1 MAKNKIAKEI
11 LEWALTIIIPVV
23 AALLIHQYL
32 FTFARVDG
40 TSMLDTL
47 HENNIM
53 GVSRLHYRLNEPQRG
68 EIITCNYPE
77 DGNKL
82 FVKRIIGLP
91 GETIEIR
98 EGTVYIDGEP
108 IAETYLTRVDDQ
120 SMDPI
125 TLAKDEIFVMGDNR
139 PVSRDSRAVGPLTLD
154 EIYGRVLF
162 VAFPFN
168 EIRSTMALPKY
179 RAQGEK
185 KDVSL
190 RYDAARRRAGA
201 VRDLFFAG

>member
-53 GVSRLHYRLNEPQRG
+53 GVSRMHYRLNEPQRG

-179 RAQGEK
+179 
-185 KDVSL
+185 
-190 RYDAARRRAGA
+190 
-201 VRDLFFAG
+201 

>member
-68 EIITCNYPE
+68 EIITCNYPGE
-77 DGNKL
+77 GNKL

-168 EIRSTMALPKY
+168 EIRSTMAPPKY
-179 RAQGEK
+179 
-185 KDVSL
+185 
-190 RYDAARRRAGA
+190 
-201 VRDLFFAG
+201 

>member
-162 VAFPFN
+162 VAFSFN

-179 RAQGEK
+179 
-185 KDVSL
+185 
-190 RYDAARRRAGA
+190 
-201 VRDLFFAG
+201 

>member
-1 MAKNKIAKEI
+1 MGADHHHPGGGGA
-11 LEWALTIIIPVV
+11 AHSPIPVHLRPRGRNQH
-23 AALLIHQYL
+23 AGHP
-32 FTFARVDG
+32 AREQ
-40 TSMLDTL
+40 
-47 HENNIM
+47 H
-53 GVSRLHYRLNEPQRG
+53 HYRLNEPQRG

-179 RAQGEK
+179 
-185 KDVSL
+185 
-190 RYDAARRRAGA
+190 
-201 VRDLFFAG
+201 

>member
-1 MAKNKIAKEI
+1 MPSRMERRQERLRRRRREACAWIVEIAVVFV
-11 LEWALTIIIPVV
+11 LAMLVRTFVFSLTTVQGP
-23 AALLIHQYL
+23 
-32 FTFARVDG
+32 
-40 TSMLDTL
+40 SMRETL
-47 HENNIM
+47 HSGQI
-53 GVSRLHYRLNEPQRG
+53 VAVDKLYFAIHDFSRGQIVICR
-68 EIITCNYPE
+68 YPDSDE
-77 DGNKL
+77 
-82 FVKRIIGLP
+82 FYVKRIVGLP

-179 RAQGEK
+179 
-185 KDVSL
+185 
-190 RYDAARRRAGA
+190 
-201 VRDLFFAG
+201 

>member
-53 GVSRLHYRLNEPQRG
+53 GVSRLHYRLSEPQRG

-82 FVKRIIGLP
+82 FVKRIRVLP

-179 RAQGEK
+179 
-185 KDVSL
+185 
-190 RYDAARRRAGA
+190 
-201 VRDLFFAG
+201 

>member
-139 PVSRDSRAVGPLTLD
+139 PVSRDSRSVGPLTLD

-179 RAQGEK
+179 
-185 KDVSL
+185 
-190 RYDAARRRAGA
+190 
-201 VRDLFFAG
+201 

>member
-1 MAKNKIAKEI
+1 MAKNKIAKEL

-179 RAQGEK
+179 
-185 KDVSL
+185 
-190 RYDAARRRAGA
+190 
-201 VRDLFFAG
+201 

>member
-68 EIITCNYPE
+68 EIITCNYPGE
-77 DGNKL
+77 GNKL

-125 TLAKDEIFVMGDNR
+125 TLAEDEIFVMGDNR

-168 EIRSTMALPKY
+168 EIRSTMALPEY
-179 RAQGEK
+179 
-185 KDVSL
+185 
-190 RYDAARRRAGA
+190 
-201 VRDLFFAG
+201 

>member
-1 MAKNKIAKEI
+1 MAKNKIAKDI

-179 RAQGEK
+179 
-185 KDVSL
+185 
-190 RYDAARRRAGA
+190 
-201 VRDLFFAG
+201 

>member
-125 TLAKDEIFVMGDNR
+125 PLAKDEIFVMGDNR

-179 RAQGEK
+179 
-185 KDVSL
+185 
-190 RYDAARRRAGA
+190 
-201 VRDLFFAG
+201 

>member
-11 LEWALTIIIPVV
+11 LEWARTIIIPVV

-179 RAQGEK
+179 
-185 KDVSL
+185 
-190 RYDAARRRAGA
+190 
-201 VRDLFFAG
+201 

>member
-68 EIITCNYPE
+68 EIITCNYPGE
-77 DGNKL
+77 GNKL

-125 TLAKDEIFVMGDNR
+125 TLAKNEIFVMGDNR

-179 RAQGEK
+179 
-185 KDVSL
+185 
-190 RYDAARRRAGA
+190 
-201 VRDLFFAG
+201 

>member
-68 EIITCNYPE
+68 EIITCNYPGE
-77 DGNKL
+77 GSKL

-91 GETIEIR
+91 GETVTIVD
-98 EGTVYIDGEP
+98 GKVYIDGSEEP
-108 IAETYLTRVDDQ
+108 LSEPYLPEPMEGSFGPYVVPEGAYF
-120 SMDPI
+120 M
-125 TLAKDEIFVMGDNR
+125 MGDNR
-139 PVSRDSRAVGPLTLD
+139 NHSQDARYWTNT
-154 EIYGRVLF
+154 F
-162 VAFPFN
+162 VYEDQMVAKVIFSYFPTVKMIDGVYF
-168 EIRSTMALPKY
+168 
-179 RAQGEK
+179 
-185 KDVSL
+185 D
-190 RYDAARRRAGA
+190 
-201 VRDLFFAG
+201 

>member
-53 GVSRLHYRLNEPQRG
+53 GVYRLHYRLNEPQRG

-179 RAQGEK
+179 
-185 KDVSL
+185 
-190 RYDAARRRAGA
+190 
-201 VRDLFFAG
+201 

>member
-125 TLAKDEIFVMGDNR
+125 TLAEDEIFVMGDNR

-168 EIRSTMALPKY
+168 EIRSTMALPEY
-179 RAQGEK
+179 
-185 KDVSL
+185 
-190 RYDAARRRAGA
+190 
-201 VRDLFFAG
+201 

>member
-68 EIITCNYPE
+68 EIITCNYP
-77 DGNKL
+77 
-82 FVKRIIGLP
+82 
-91 GETIEIR
+91 
-98 EGTVYIDGEP
+98 
-108 IAETYLTRVDDQ
+108 
-120 SMDPI
+120 
-125 TLAKDEIFVMGDNR
+125 
-139 PVSRDSRAVGPLTLD
+139 
-154 EIYGRVLF
+154 
-162 VAFPFN
+162 
-168 EIRSTMALPKY
+168 
-179 RAQGEK
+179 
-185 KDVSL
+185 
-190 RYDAARRRAGA
+190 
-201 VRDLFFAG
+201 

>member
-40 TSMLDTL
+40 ISMLDTL

-68 EIITCNYPE
+68 EIITCNYPGE
-77 DGNKL
+77 GSKL

-168 EIRSTMALPKY
+168 EIRSTMALPEY
-179 RAQGEK
+179 
-185 KDVSL
+185 
-190 RYDAARRRAGA
+190 
-201 VRDLFFAG
+201 

>member
-162 VAFPFN
+162 VTFPFN

-179 RAQGEK
+179 
-185 KDVSL
+185 
-190 RYDAARRRAGA
+190 
-201 VRDLFFAG
+201 

>member
-68 EIITCNYPE
+68 EIITCNYPGE
-77 DGNKL
+77 GNKL

-168 EIRSTMALPKY
+168 EIRSTMALPEY
-179 RAQGEK
+179 
-185 KDVSL
+185 
-190 RYDAARRRAGA
+190 
-201 VRDLFFAG
+201 

>member
-98 EGTVYIDGEP
+98 EGTVYSDGEP

-179 RAQGEK
+179 
-185 KDVSL
+185 
-190 RYDAARRRAGA
+190 
-201 VRDLFFAG
+201 

>member
-168 EIRSTMALPKY
+168 EIRRAMARPKY
-179 RAQGEK
+179 
-185 KDVSL
+185 
-190 RYDAARRRAGA
+190 
-201 VRDLFFAG
+201 

>member
-1 MAKNKIAKEI
+1 MAKNKIVKEI

-179 RAQGEK
+179 
-185 KDVSL
+185 
-190 RYDAARRRAGA
+190 
-201 VRDLFFAG
+201 

>member
-91 GETIEIR
+91 GETIEIW

-125 TLAKDEIFVMGDNR
+125 TLAKDEIFVMGDIR

-179 RAQGEK
+179 
-185 KDVSL
+185 
-190 RYDAARRRAGA
+190 
-201 VRDLFFAG
+201 

>member
-32 FTFARVDG
+32 FTFAHVDG
-40 TSMLDTL
+40 ISMLDTL

-168 EIRSTMALPKY
+168 EIRSTMALPEY
-179 RAQGEK
+179 
-185 KDVSL
+185 
-190 RYDAARRRAGA
+190 
-201 VRDLFFAG
+201 

>member
-1 MAKNKIAKEI
+1 MAKTKIAKEI

-108 IAETYLTRVDDQ
+108 IAETYLTRADDR

-125 TLAKDEIFVMGDNR
+125 PLAKDEIFVMGDNR

-179 RAQGEK
+179 
-185 KDVSL
+185 
-190 RYDAARRRAGA
+190 
-201 VRDLFFAG
+201 

>member
-68 EIITCNYPE
+68 EIITCYYPE

-82 FVKRIIGLP
+82 FVKRIFGLP

-154 EIYGRVLF
+154 DIYGRVLF

-179 RAQGEK
+179 
-185 KDVSL
+185 
-190 RYDAARRRAGA
+190 
-201 VRDLFFAG
+201 

>member
-82 FVKRIIGLP
+82 FVKRILGLP

-179 RAQGEK
+179 
-185 KDVSL
+185 
-190 RYDAARRRAGA
+190 
-201 VRDLFFAG
+201 

>member
-1 MAKNKIAKEI
+1 M
-11 LEWALTIIIPVV
+11 V

-179 RAQGEK
+179 
-185 KDVSL
+185 
-190 RYDAARRRAGA
+190 
-201 VRDLFFAG
+201 

>member
-40 TSMLDTL
+40 ISMLDTL

-91 GETIEIR
+91 GETVELFM
-98 EGTVYIDGEP
+98 GQLFIDGEMMD
-108 IAETYLTRVDDQ
+108 EDYLTYFDYRAFGPV
-120 SMDPI
+120 
-125 TLAKDEIFVMGDNR
+125 TLGEDEFLVMGDNR
-139 PVSRDSRAVGPLTLD
+139 PRSRDSRSADVGPLKRS
-154 EIYGRVLF
+154 EIKGKVRMVLWPEF
-162 VAFPFN
+162 
-168 EIRSTMALPKY
+168 
-179 RAQGEK
+179 K
-185 KDVSL
+185 KIE
-190 RYDAARRRAGA
+190 
-201 VRDLFFAG
+201 

>member
-23 AALLIHQYL
+23 AALLIHQAL

-179 RAQGEK
+179 
-185 KDVSL
+185 
-190 RYDAARRRAGA
+190 
-201 VRDLFFAG
+201 

>member
-120 SMDPI
+120 SMDSI
-125 TLAKDEIFVMGDNR
+125 TLAEDEIFVMGDNR

-168 EIRSTMALPKY
+168 EIRSTMALPEY
-179 RAQGEK
+179 
-185 KDVSL
+185 
-190 RYDAARRRAGA
+190 
-201 VRDLFFAG
+201 

>member
-68 EIITCNYPE
+68 EIITCNYPGE
-77 DGNKL
+77 GNKL

-162 VAFPFN
+162 VVFPFN

-179 RAQGEK
+179 
-185 KDVSL
+185 
-190 RYDAARRRAGA
+190 
-201 VRDLFFAG
+201 